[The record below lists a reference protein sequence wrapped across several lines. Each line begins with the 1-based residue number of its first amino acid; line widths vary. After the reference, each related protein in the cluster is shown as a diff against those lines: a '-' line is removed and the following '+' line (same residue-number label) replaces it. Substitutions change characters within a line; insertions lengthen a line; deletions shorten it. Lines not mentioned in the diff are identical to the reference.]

1 MLTESITLALCV
13 GKNFRDIVAKCR
25 HRINHIHI
33 NEASTRQITAQTVAR
48 ICEKGKTMSRYGDSD
63 YDDMFYELDEF
74 LKSHKPS
81 ELLKLVQEA
90 VEWWEEKD
98 DDNT

>member
-1 MLTESITLALCV
+1 
-13 GKNFRDIVAKCR
+13 
-25 HRINHIHI
+25 
-33 NEASTRQITAQTVAR
+33 
-48 ICEKGKTMSRYGDSD
+48 MSKYGDPD

-90 VEWWEEKD
+90 IEWWEERD
-98 DDNT
+98 GE